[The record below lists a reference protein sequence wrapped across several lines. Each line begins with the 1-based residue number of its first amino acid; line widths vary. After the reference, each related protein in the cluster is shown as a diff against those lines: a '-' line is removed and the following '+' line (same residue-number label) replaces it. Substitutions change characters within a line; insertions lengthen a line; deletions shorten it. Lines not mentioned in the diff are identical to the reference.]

1 MSRSPSIFE
10 QRRTRPAADAK
21 FWTPLQTLVVVAA
34 QEPSPLKPPQSG
46 CGVMDV
52 SSAAFVS
59 VVIARSVM
67 SRLASAISRLS
78 RPLKYSSFARARL
91 LELFSCLLCPWLVGS
106 SLARVVVLADA
117 YGLMVKERVHIV
129 VIPSG
134 KR

>member
-1 MSRSPSIFE
+1 
-10 QRRTRPAADAK
+10 
-21 FWTPLQTLVVVAA
+21 
-34 QEPSPLKPPQSG
+34 
-46 CGVMDV
+46 MDV

-78 RPLKYSSFARARL
+78 RPLKHSSFARARL

-106 SLARVVVLADA
+106 SLARVVLADA